1 MRVANFSAGPAGLP
15 DEVMQAIAKD
25 LCDWQ
30 GKGYSVVECSHRGQE
45 FLEVA
50 KTTQDLVRELLAV
63 PEDYAVLFLQGG
75 ATGVAAAL
83 PLNLLEERPAAYVVN
98 GHWGRVAA
106 VEARNMFGEQIE
118 LVFDAPQATRFPDWS
133 AVKLTKNY
141 AYLHL
146 CTNETLVGIEDYSLP
161 ETNVPIIADMSSTL
175 FSRPFDIS
183 KYAAVYAGAQKNFGP
198 AGLVLLIINKQL
210 IERKPHRFTPR
221 IFNFATQ
228 EKSDSMTN
236 TPNSFGIYVAG
247 LVLDWLKKQGG
258 LPVIYERNKAKAGC
272 LYQAIDT
279 SKFYSNSIAP
289 EYRSL
294 MNVTFRMASKEL
306 EAAFVAESKK
316 HNLIGLKGHR
326 AVGGLRAS
334 LYNALS
340 LERVEEL
347 VRFMHHF
354 EQQQSSP

>member
-1 MRVANFSAGPAGLP
+1 MRVANFSAGPSGLP
-15 DEVMQAIAKD
+15 DEVMRAISAE

-30 GKGYSVVECSHRGQE
+30 GRGYSVIECSHRSQE
-45 FLEVA
+45 FMQVA
-50 KTTQDLVRELLAV
+50 KTAEDLVRELLAV

-75 ATGVAAAL
+75 ATGLAAAL
-83 PLNLLEERPAAYVVN
+83 PLNLLEGKPAAYVVN

-106 VEARNMFGEQIE
+106 EEAQNMFGEQIE
-118 LVFDAPQATRFPDWS
+118 VVFNSLQATRFPDWS
-133 AVKLTKNY
+133 EVKLAKDY

-161 ETNVPIIADMSSTL
+161 ETELPIIADMSSTL

-183 KYAAVYAGAQKNFGP
+183 QYSAVYAGAQKNFGP

-210 IERKPHRFTPR
+210 LERKPHSFTPR

-247 LVLDWLKKQGG
+247 LVLDWLKRQGG
-258 LPVIYERNKAKAGC
+258 LGAIYERNKAKAEC
-272 LYQAIDT
+272 LYQAID
-279 SKFYSNSIAP
+279 SSNFYSNSIAP

-294 MNVTFRMASKEL
+294 MNVTFRLPSEEL
-306 EAAFVAESKK
+306 EVAFVKESKQ

-326 AVGGLRAS
+326 ATGGLRAS

-347 VRFMHHF
+347 VRFMQIF
-354 EQQQSSP
+354 QQQHS